1 MTAQEVHRLLAVIRV
16 AYPNWQKGQEIAAS
30 NLWEEALAD
39 IDYDAANAAL
49 KRHISTNKFA
59 PTIAEIREP
68 CTKTRSENTLM
79 VRSRRDLVRAL
90 SAARRKELNEHRE
103 KIPQPESDLQRNNV

>member
-39 IDYDAANAAL
+39 IDYDAGNAAYID
-49 KRHISTNKFA
+49 KQICADDCGNQGTVH
-59 PTIAEIREP
+59 
-68 CTKTRSENTLM
+68 ENTE
-79 VRSRRDLVRAL
+79 RKYADGAQQKRL
-90 SAARRKELNEHRE
+90 SACA
-103 KIPQPESDLQRNNV
+103 

>member
-59 PTIAEIREP
+59 PTIAER
-68 CTKTRSENTLM
+68 KYADGAQQKR
-79 VRSRRDLVRAL
+79 L
-90 SAARRKELNEHRE
+90 SACA
-103 KIPQPESDLQRNNV
+103 